1 MSHGESDDEE
11 GNPYLRKRRETIE
24 RNNQMLQNLGLADA
38 TFAPPKQKTKRKE
51 LGKAEFSH
59 TTHSSSDYWND
70 YLNMFE
76 SFTNK
81 SRQRQQLMNFFK
93 DPKVQISKED
103 KTTCVVCEKSG
114 ATLYKLPCYCPHA
127 SCMENVSNVIVC
139 GHPILKKI
147 KEDGVYDWG
156 FRQLNVKL
164 DTFSKLMKNDLEFM
178 KEKRHTQLPNY
189 SDVTYCLFI
198 SGLKLVDLIPRMREI
213 VQIIHAKEKQA
224 LFIMPKALIDD
235 FKAKGSPGYDSKA
248 AETEIIFDKN
258 CEITIAFHFC
268 SQDEVILSQRAL
280 RDHFSTDDGM
290 QNVNFWWRQSEVSFL
305 TKRGALSGSCD
316 KNRHNENRFK
326 KSHYCPIC
334 CEFLDTRCSVEK
346 RGLLGGCCDKS
357 HWFSYAQREV
367 HGVNFH
373 GENCKSSS
381 LHNYMYCI
389 ERIMKN
395 AVFQIN
401 DDMKQENDFFQI
413 YQTQHHVHIEKNPLL
428 LFLTTMA
435 NHCQEGVIIPRSM
448 DTSMLSQFDS
458 GQDSYH
464 QKGPFTKRMK
474 LNDLGGRD
482 DGNSSMLP
490 PFDSGQGSYH
500 EKGPFTKRMK
510 TNDLGG
516 RDDGLTSASEYRVVP
531 PSMSMSQMPMEKG
544 SSKWEPRSFAQE
556 GLCPVS
562 STACGS
568 LLGNHGQN
576 AEGPVKEKSMFL
588 NDISSSSMSC
598 PSHVQY
604 QNVQVKSEITHD
616 SQPSVPS
623 LSLAAQMLLQS
634 ERASKSCISNASF
647 SKTLGAKETKSE
659 SMSDMIKQFIKRGE
673 NFRPTVRNQK
683 MS

>member
-1 MSHGESDDEE
+1 MSFFESPSRVANHHDFGLFTPTKYEMSHGESDDEE

-51 LGKAEFSH
+51 HCKAECSH
-59 TTHSSSDYWND
+59 PTHSSSDYWND

-114 ATLYKLPCYCPHA
+114 ARLYKLPCYCPHA
-127 SCMENVSNVIVC
+127 SCMEHVSNVIVC

-178 KEKRHTQLPNY
+178 KEKRHSQLPNY

-198 SGLKLVDLIPRMREI
+198 SGLKLVDLIPRMRQI

-224 LFIMPKALIDD
+224 FFIMPKALIDD

-248 AETEIIFDKN
+248 AESEIIFDKN

-268 SQDEVILSQRAL
+268 SQDEVVLSQRAL
-280 RDHFSTDDGM
+280 RDHFSTDEGM

-413 YQTQHHVHIEKNPLL
+413 YQTQQHVHIEKNPLL

-482 DGNSSMLP
+482 DG
-490 PFDSGQGSYH
+490 
-500 EKGPFTKRMK
+500 
-510 TNDLGG
+510 
-516 RDDGLTSASEYRVVP
+516 LTSASEYRVVP
-531 PSMSMSQMPMEKG
+531 PSMSMSQMPMEKV

-556 GLCPVS
+556 GSCPVS
-562 STACGS
+562 STACDS

-588 NDISSSSMSC
+588 NDTNSSSMSC

-616 SQPSVPS
+616 PQPSVSS

-634 ERASKSCISNASF
+634 ETASKTPAV
-647 SKTLGAKETKSE
+647 KETKSE
-659 SMSDMIKQFIKRGE
+659 TMSDMIKQFIKRGE
-673 NFRPTVRNQK
+673 NFRPTVMNQK